1 MSNPADPRTT
11 LVNPPSLAEAMGLL
25 PLPLRA
31 RQALLAIAGGEQLPK
46 SHYDLSSLA
55 LLRPRL
61 GIPLWR
67 GRFVVPRTAILTNLF
82 NHRQTPTS
90 EGWSVKRTQ
99 VEDFRGLASTYDS
112 HNGTDLC
119 IPVGSLV
126 CAPAA
131 GVVARVWSE
140 FNRGGLKVAI
150 DHGRGLTTS
159 SAHLARSL
167 VKVGQPVR
175 AGEPFAVSGYSGLDG
190 FITFPWGIP
199 HIHFNVWLD
208 GQPVDPFA
216 RQGLAE
222 APIWIGGFPRPAKQS
237 AGGFERSVFNPSAVE
252 KAIAGCLH
260 EPTRQAIA
268 AVSDLWERGQYLVAE
283 RNYYPTRFSDWVDV
297 YEGPHE
303 RREMLALPFD
313 PLRIDSAMFADQ
325 LS

>member
-1 MSNPADPRTT
+1 MSNAE
-11 LVNPPSLAEAMGLL
+11 PPPTSFAPPTLAEAMGLL
-25 PLPLRA
+25 PLSLRA
-31 RQALLAIAGGEQLPK
+31 RQAMLAIAGGEQLPK
-46 SHYDLSSLA
+46 SHYDRSSLA

-67 GRFVVPRTAILTNLF
+67 GRFVVPRTALLTNLF
-82 NHRQTPTS
+82 NHRQTPTAN
-90 EGWSVKRTQ
+90 GWSVKRTQ
-99 VEDFRGLASTYDS
+99 VEDFRGLGATYDS

-140 FNRGGLKVAI
+140 FNRGGLKIAI
-150 DHGRGLTTS
+150 DHGDGLTTS

-167 VKVGQPVR
+167 VKVGQPLR
-175 AGEPFAVSGYSGLDG
+175 TGEPFAVSGYSGLDG

-208 GQPVDPFA
+208 GRPVDPFA
-216 RQGLAE
+216 RQRLAE
-222 APIWIGGFPRPAKQS
+222 VPIWMGGFPRPPKQ
-237 AGGFERSVFNPSAVE
+237 ANGGSIRSVFSRSAVD

-260 EPTRQAIA
+260 EPTRQALSS
-268 AVSDLWERGQYLVAE
+268 VSDLWERGQCLVAE
-283 RNYYPTRFSDWVDV
+283 RNYYPTRFADWVEV
-297 YEGPHE
+297 YAEPHE

-313 PLRIDSAMFADQ
+313 PRHIDCAMFADQ